1 MRKQFRP
8 GRSFGGDTG
17 SMRLRG
23 VSMRWWLALAFA
35 LIASLT
41 AVAVAEVFTE
51 RAEDAFRSRAEELT
65 TGNSVAAASEV
76 ARGLRQDKLDAAVND
91 VAQRRRLALFV
102 FAENG
107 TLLTSTRSRAVS
119 FGSAGLHEQALE
131 RALAGNRFVG
141 STGDGRTI
149 AVGLPLRTPG
159 ADALVAVASRPDL
172 VASLGILRGEIVEA
186 ALWAVLIGA
195 LAGLLV
201 AILISVRLRRIASAA
216 AAIEQ
221 GSFET
226 ELRPGFRDELGEL
239 AATVDRMRERLQ
251 QSFASLESERD
262 RLRLLLEQLYEGVIA
277 VDRELKV
284 EFANRAA
291 ARLVHS
297 LRPGELLPEPWA
309 EVSLHRLANDL
320 FRPGARIVQARV
332 SPDEERTYALAGI
345 PAGPEAEL
353 AVLVVADISERERRE
368 RAERE
373 FVANAAHELRTP
385 IAVISSA
392 IDVLEEGAKA
402 VPEDRDRFLQAIR
415 RQTARLGRLVR
426 ALLILA
432 RAQTRQQALH
442 LEAVELR
449 SLLHE
454 IAAELDP
461 AEGVTVEISCPAGL
475 AVLGEPDLVAQV
487 LANLAGNSAKHTERG
502 RILLAAR
509 PSVHGAVVVEV
520 SDTGSGIAPDSH
532 ERVFDRFYTGDRD
545 RTSFGLG
552 LAIVHEAVRAL
563 GGVIEIDS
571 EPGRGTTARV
581 TLAGAEAEAA

>member
-1 MRKQFRP
+1 
-8 GRSFGGDTG
+8 
-17 SMRLRG
+17 
-23 VSMRWWLALAFA
+23 MRWWLALAFA

-51 RAEDAFRSRAEELT
+51 RAEDAFRSRAEELS
-65 TGNSVAAASEV
+65 TGTSVAAASEV
-76 ARGLRQDKLDAAVND
+76 ARALRQDRLQAAVEE

-102 FAENG
+102 FAEDG
-107 TLLTSTRSRAVS
+107 TLLTPTRSRAVS

-131 RALAGNRFVG
+131 RALGGNRFVG
-141 STGDGRTI
+141 STEDGRTI
-149 AVGLPLRTPG
+149 AVGLPVRTPG
-159 ADALVAVASRPDL
+159 AAALVAVASRPDL
-172 VASLGILRGEIVEA
+172 VAELGILRGEIVEA

-201 AILISVRLRRIASAA
+201 AVLISVRLRRIASAA
-216 AAIEQ
+216 AAIER
-221 GSFET
+221 GNFET

-239 AATVDRMRERLQ
+239 AASVDRMRERLR

-277 VDRELKV
+277 VDRQLKV
-284 EFANRAA
+284 AFANRAA
-291 ARLVHS
+291 ARFVPS
-297 LRPGELLPEPWA
+297 LRPGEPLPEPWA
-309 EVSLHRLANDL
+309 ELSLPRLASDL

-332 SPDEERTYALAGI
+332 SPDEERTYAFAGI
-345 PAGPEAEL
+345 PAGPGSDL

-385 IAVISSA
+385 IAVIASA
-392 IDVLEEGAKA
+392 VEVLEEGAKA

-426 ALLILA
+426 ALLVLA
-432 RAQTRQQALH
+432 RAQTRQQTLR

-449 SLLHE
+449 PLLDE

-461 AEGVTVEISCPAGL
+461 AEGVTVEVSCPAGL
-475 AVLGEPDLVAQV
+475 AVLGDPDLVAQV

-509 PSVHGAVVVEV
+509 PSVHGSVAVEV
-520 SDTGSGIAPDSH
+520 SDTGSGIAPESH

>member
-1 MRKQFRP
+1 
-8 GRSFGGDTG
+8 
-17 SMRLRG
+17 
-23 VSMRWWLALAFA
+23 MRWWLALAFA

-51 RAEDAFRSRAEELT
+51 RAEEAFRSRAEELT

-76 ARGLRQDKLDAAVND
+76 GRALRQDKLATAVD
-91 VAQRRRLALFV
+91 EVAQRRRLALFV
-102 FAENG
+102 FAGDG
-107 TLLTSTRSRAVS
+107 TPLTPTRSRAVS
-119 FGSAGLHEQALE
+119 FSSTGLHEQALE
-131 RALAGNRFVG
+131 SALGGRRFV
-141 STGDGRTI
+141 SSAEDGRTI
-149 AVGLPLRTPG
+149 AVGLPLRVPG
-159 ADALVAVASRPDL
+159 AAALVAVASRPDL
-172 VASLGILRGEIVEA
+172 VAELGILRGEIVEA

-201 AILISVRLRRIASAA
+201 AVLISVRLRRIASAA
-216 AAIEQ
+216 AEIER

-226 ELRPGFRDELGEL
+226 ELHPRFRDELGEL
-239 AATVDRMRERLQ
+239 AATVDRMRERLR
-251 QSFASLESERD
+251 QSFASLEAERD
-262 RLRLLLEQLYEGVIA
+262 RLRLLLEQLHEGVIA

-291 ARLVHS
+291 SRLVHS
-297 LRPGELLPEPWA
+297 LRRGELLPEPWA
-309 EVSLHRLANDL
+309 ELSLRRLATDL

-332 SPDEERTYALAGI
+332 LPDEERTYALAGI
-345 PAGPEAEL
+345 PAGPSSEL
-353 AVLVVADISERERRE
+353 AVIVVADISEGERRQ

-385 IAVISSA
+385 IAVIASA

-402 VPEDRDRFLQAIR
+402 VPEDRDRFLEAIR
-415 RQTARLGRLVR
+415 RQTVRLGRLVR
-426 ALLILA
+426 ALLVLA
-432 RAQTRQQALH
+432 RAQTGQQALRVDS
-442 LEAVELR
+442 VELR
-449 SLLHE
+449 PLLHE

-461 AEGVTVEISCPAGL
+461 AEGVVVEISCPVGT

-487 LANLAGNSAKHTERG
+487 LANLAGNAAKHTERG

-509 PSVHGAVVVEV
+509 PSVHGSVVIEV
-520 SDTGSGIAPDSH
+520 SDTGSGIPPESK

>member
-1 MRKQFRP
+1 
-8 GRSFGGDTG
+8 
-17 SMRLRG
+17 
-23 VSMRWWLALAFA
+23 MRWWLALAFA

-65 TGNSVAAASEV
+65 TGNGVAAASEV
-76 ARGLRQDKLDAAVND
+76 GRALRQDRLKAAVD
-91 VAQRRRLALFV
+91 EIAQRRRLALFV
-102 FAENG
+102 FADNG
-107 TLLTSTRSRAVS
+107 TLLTPARSRTVS
-119 FGSAGLHEQALE
+119 FGSASLHEQALE
-131 RALAGNRFVG
+131 SALSDRRFVG
-141 STGDGRTI
+141 STEDGRTI

-159 ADALVAVASRPDL
+159 AAALVAVASRPDL
-172 VASLGILRGEIVEA
+172 VAELGILRSEIIEA
-186 ALWAVLIGA
+186 ALLAVVIGA

-201 AILISVRLRRIASAA
+201 AVLISVRLRRIASAA
-216 AAIEQ
+216 AAIER

-239 AATVDRMRERLQ
+239 AATVDRMRERLR
-251 QSFASLESERD
+251 QSFTSLESERD
-262 RLRLLLEQLYEGVIA
+262 RLRLLLEQLHEGVIA

-284 EFANRAA
+284 DFANRAA
-291 ARLVHS
+291 ARFVPS
-297 LRPGELLPEPWA
+297 LRHGEPLPEPWA
-309 EVSLHRLANDL
+309 ELSLRRLTTDL
-320 FRPGARIVQARV
+320 FRPEARIVQARI

-345 PAGPEAEL
+345 PAGPGSEL

-385 IAVISSA
+385 IAVIASA

-426 ALLILA
+426 ALLVLA
-432 RAQTRQQALH
+432 RAQTRQQTLR

-449 SLLHE
+449 PLLDE

-461 AEGVTVEISCPAGL
+461 AEGVTVEVSCPAGL

-487 LANLAGNSAKHTERG
+487 VANLAGNSAKHTERG

-509 PSVHGAVVVEV
+509 PSAHGSVLIEV
-520 SDTGSGIAPDSH
+520 SDTGSGIAQETQ
-532 ERVFDRFYTGDRD
+532 ERVFDRFYTGDRE

-563 GGVIEIDS
+563 GGVIDIES
-571 EPGRGTTARV
+571 QPGRGTTARV
-581 TLAGAEAEAA
+581 TLAGAQAEAA

>member
-1 MRKQFRP
+1 
-8 GRSFGGDTG
+8 
-17 SMRLRG
+17 
-23 VSMRWWLALAFA
+23 MRWWLALAFA

-41 AVAVAEVFTE
+41 AVAVAMVFTE

-65 TGNSVAAASEV
+65 TGNSVAAASDV
-76 ARGLRQDKLDAAVND
+76 ARALRQDRLDSAVEE

-102 FAENG
+102 FAEDR
-107 TLLTSTRSRAVS
+107 TLLTPTRSRAVS
-119 FGSAGLHEQALE
+119 FGSPGLHELALDG
-131 RALAGNRFVG
+131 ALAGRRFVG
-141 STGDGRTI
+141 STEDGRTI

-172 VASLGILRGEIVEA
+172 VAELGILRGEIVEA
-186 ALWAVLIGA
+186 ALLAVLIGA

-201 AILISVRLRRIASAA
+201 AVLISVRLRRIASAA
-216 AAIEQ
+216 AAIER
-221 GSFET
+221 GSFEI
-226 ELRPGFRDELGEL
+226 ELRPGFGDELGQL
-239 AATVDRMRERLQ
+239 AATVDRMRERLRE
-251 QSFASLESERD
+251 SFASLESERD

-291 ARLVHS
+291 ARLVPS
-297 LRPGELLPEPWA
+297 LRRGEPLPEPWA
-309 EVSLHRLANDL
+309 ELSVRRLATDL
-320 FRPGARIVQARV
+320 FRPGARIAQARI

-345 PAGPEAEL
+345 PAGPGSEL

-385 IAVISSA
+385 IAVIASA

-426 ALLILA
+426 ALLVLA
-432 RAQTRQQALH
+432 RAQTRQQALR

-449 SLLHE
+449 PLLEE
-454 IAAELDP
+454 IAAELDL
-461 AEGVTVEISCPAGL
+461 AEGVTVEVSCPAGL
-475 AVLGEPDLVAQV
+475 AVLGESDLVAQV
-487 LANLAGNSAKHTERG
+487 LANLSGNSAKHTERG
-502 RILLAAR
+502 RIRLGAR
-509 PSVHGAVVVEV
+509 PSAHGSVVIEV
-520 SDTGSGIAPDSH
+520 SDTGSGIAPENQD
-532 ERVFDRFYTGDRD
+532 RVFDRFYTGDRA